1 MRKIALMP
9 LCLIILS
16 FAPTSVTAQNSGQH
30 FWQSIDKIGNYELA
44 VIEQASGKSA
54 QKFIDTSIAFKVL
67 GSTVSLLSH
76 DGVLWVFNYGFEKA
90 IESSR

>member
-54 QKFIDTSIAFKVL
+54 QKFIDTSIAFKVS
-67 GSTVSLLSH
+67 GSTRNYFFPIAETECCGRRFYLLS
-76 DGVLWVFNYGFEKA
+76 N
-90 IESSR
+90 